1 MTDKQDILNSLT
13 LDDIKNLLK
22 MKQQEKKK
30 ELSLEEEIEKMEEQV
45 KVKRMMLKT
54 KRKKVIKHKQKEL
67 FFDTLDKPEINFKKN
82 HLLHKKFDRK
92 TLVGYLNCKSI
103 NKEKQLINSL
113 YENNFTKFNKHYYV
127 FNEEWIKMNINEI
140 VDTCI
145 SNIQRLYMSVNL
157 YDIMGMDNMIRNQEY
172 ICDLTDKPYK
182 KKIKEFLKDL
192 I

>member
-22 MKQQEKKK
+22 MKQEEKRK
-30 ELSLEEEIEKMEEQV
+30 ELSLEEEIENMEEQV
-45 KVKRMMLKT
+45 KVKRMILKT
-54 KRKKVIKHKQKEL
+54 KQKKAIKYKQKEL
-67 FFDTLDKPEINFKKN
+67 FFETLDKPGINFRKN

-92 TLVGYLNCKSI
+92 TLVRYLNCKSI

-182 KKIKEFLKDL
+182 KK
-192 I
+192 